1 MAELMERDETR
12 GAVEGI
18 EAEVFGEGDWGGLLG
33 EARRFADELAG
44 RPNVGLAEAP
54 IEEIE
59 RLGEIGLLTA
69 PLPRWAGGVGLGTEA
84 GSQGMLLRVL
94 AAIGG
99 GDLALGRIYEG
110 HVNGLLL
117 TVRYGTEEQVR
128 ELAEDCAGGMISG
141 VWNTGARELLRL
153 HPADGGMFR
162 FEGVKT
168 FATGA
173 AFVRRPIV
181 TADLAGRGW
190 QMTMPRMEA
199 AQVKIDRSFWHPMG
213 MESSESYGIDFT
225 GACVGE
231 DELIGRPG
239 DFYRDPLFRGG
250 AVRFAAVQAGAAMR
264 LHAMFTDWL
273 HRMGRDG
280 DPYQLARLGEV
291 AMLAQE
297 AALWVEKAGAVA
309 EECLLREDEARRER
323 MVECANMMRLA
334 IERLSTRMMQM
345 VTAGVGAHGLLQP
358 ARFERV
364 IRDLTMYLRQPA
376 PDQTLADVGRASLRK
391 AEKARDGVADGFW
404 SEGWDESSLP
414 PEYFRRIYERNAD
427 PWQFETSGYEAG
439 KYKET
444 MASLP
449 RERYERGVEIGC
461 SIGVLTE
468 QLAGRCEELLGLDV
482 SERALAQARH
492 RLGGKNV
499 EFQKMQFPLE
509 APEGEFDLVVLSEVA
524 YYWTMAD
531 LERAADRISE
541 MQGAGGQVLLVHWT
555 PRVSDY
561 PLTGD
566 AVHEYWLSRPEWRGV
581 RALRR
586 ERFRLDVLE
595 RV

>member
-1 MAELMERDETR
+1 
-12 GAVEGI
+12 
-18 EAEVFGEGDWGGLLG
+18 
-33 EARRFADELAG
+33 
-44 RPNVGLAEAP
+44 
-54 IEEIE
+54 
-59 RLGEIGLLTA
+59 
-69 PLPRWAGGVGLGTEA
+69 
-84 GSQGMLLRVL
+84 
-94 AAIGG
+94 
-99 GDLALGRIYEG
+99 
-110 HVNGLLL
+110 
-117 TVRYGTEEQVR
+117 
-128 ELAEDCAGGMISG
+128 
-141 VWNTGARELLRL
+141 
-153 HPADGGMFR
+153 
-162 FEGVKT
+162 
-168 FATGA
+168 
-173 AFVRRPIV
+173 
-181 TADLAGRGW
+181 
-190 QMTMPRMEA
+190 MTMPRMEA

-273 HRMGRDG
+273 HRMGREG

-468 QLAGRCEELLGLDV
+468 QLAGRCEELLGWMCP
-482 SERALAQARH
+482 SGRWR
-492 RLGGKNV
+492 RRGIG
-499 EFQKMQFPLE
+499 
-509 APEGEFDLVVLSEVA
+509 
-524 YYWTMAD
+524 
-531 LERAADRISE
+531 
-541 MQGAGGQVLLVHWT
+541 
-555 PRVSDY
+555 
-561 PLTGD
+561 
-566 AVHEYWLSRPEWRGV
+566 WRG
-581 RALRR
+581 RMWSFRRCSFRWRLRR
-586 ERFRLDVLE
+586 GSSTWWCCRRW
-595 RV
+595 RTTGRWRTWSGRRTGYRRCRARGGRCCWCIGRRG